1 MIRETYIHLSRALMV
16 LIRYREN
23 GRQLTF
29 LPPRIR
35 APGISGQM
43 PVFWD
48 VALPKAKP
56 KPNAGHFSA
65 RIKPKKKK
73 KSPFN
78 YEGQPLAN
86 NCGHMKTKQIIVSF
100 KIHM

>member
-43 PVFWD
+43 PVFWG

-73 KSPFN
+73 NP
-78 YEGQPLAN
+78 PLIMRGNLWQTIAA
-86 NCGHMKTKQIIVSF
+86 T
-100 KIHM
+100 